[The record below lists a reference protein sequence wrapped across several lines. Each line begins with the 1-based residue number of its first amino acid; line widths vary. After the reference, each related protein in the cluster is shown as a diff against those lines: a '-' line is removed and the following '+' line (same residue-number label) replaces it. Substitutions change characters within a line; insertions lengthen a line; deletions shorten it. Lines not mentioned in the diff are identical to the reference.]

1 MQDYLDLKLIH
12 RLLRPIERPGVI
24 NTDMGWKIVRRAQQ
38 FTNRLPLLAHLTQ
51 RWHPKIG
58 FHGDQ
63 IPIVYAQPQPQET
76 PITRSI
82 SAELSQSSSP
92 QRMVVQAKFAPGSDH
107 ANKLVQNTNYLAAET
122 PPQQNFLKA
131 NTRTENFPSNQT
143 TNAVGGVEA
152 TKSNKTNLLGAF
164 NKGFAIAQPKLQSLS
179 LNGERTN
186 PRMIVQAKFATGNER
201 SLSPPKQTPTTTTL
215 SIEKP
220 LPEQSLNVNSRNLYL
235 ETKAIDIDGQSED
248 LSGDKIK
255 KLMPTVRLLLQPL
268 PASEHRISP
277 GKTLPIFAE
286 SLENALAFDTS
297 SALPHSFQKKLQ
309 DPQSKIPNL
318 IGLSQLETPLVFLNP
333 RVNTESMQTELKVPN
348 PGTTGIWKT
357 EPMSKTT
364 ELLREVFPNKQ
375 SHETFN
381 LQSDRQ
387 EKAHVQTPLDL
398 EALTDKIERKIMQR
412 LIVESERR
420 GRNRWS

>member
-1 MQDYLDLKLIH
+1 MQDYLDPKLIH

-51 RWHPKIG
+51 RWHHKIG

-92 QRMVVQAKFAPGSDH
+92 QRMVVQAKFAPGSDG

-122 PPQQNFLKA
+122 PSQQNFLKA

-152 TKSNKTNLLGAF
+152 TKPNKTNLLGAV
-164 NKGFAIAQPKLQSLS
+164 NEGFAIANPKLQSLS
-179 LNGERTN
+179 LNGEGTN
-186 PRMIVQAKFATGNER
+186 PRTIVQAKFATGNER
-201 SLSPPKQTPTTTTL
+201 SFSPPKPTPTSTTL

-220 LPEQSLNVNSRNLYL
+220 LLEQSLNVNSRNLYFD
-235 ETKAIDIDGQSED
+235 TKAIDIERQSED
-248 LSGDKIK
+248 LSGEKNQNLI
-255 KLMPTVRLLLQPL
+255 PIVRSWSEPL
-268 PASEHRISP
+268 PANVRHIGS
-277 GKTLPIFAE
+277 GKNLPIVVE
-286 SLENALAFDTS
+286 SIENELAFDTS
-297 SALPHSFQKKLQ
+297 HALPHSSQETIQ
-309 DPQSKIPNL
+309 NSQSKILNL
-318 IGLSQLETPLVFLNP
+318 IGLSQLETPLVFLNSH
-333 RVNTESMQTELKVPN
+333 VNTESMQTELKVPN
-348 PGTTGIWKT
+348 PGTTGISKT
-357 EPMSKTT
+357 EPMTKTT
-364 ELLREVFPNKQ
+364 GLLREVSPNIQ
-375 SHETFN
+375 SNERFN
-381 LQSDRQ
+381 LQFDPQ
-387 EKAHVQTPLDL
+387 EKAHVPIPIDL
-398 EALTDKIERKIMQR
+398 EALTDKIESKLMQR
-412 LIVESERR
+412 LIVENERR